1 MKPLWKFNGSAVV
14 ESQLCKSFCS
24 YPCLLCLLCLP
35 SPAVSVLCPRKMARL
50 LQRHDC
56 CWTSVQHIV
65 PRGLWQSCV
74 IGCELVSE
82 RDLASVLTRLTKY
95 PSCNFGFFFS
105 SAILFMLAST
115 GSLLLDECNI
125 ACSLNYG
132 ALTRGISEDVDKM
145 NIVPQLLLLMNC
157 GKCSNLHGRRY
168 DMSYSCFRFNNTS
181 PTPLEM
187 FIIVINILS
196 GSGDLSDTRHW
207 KGLIKRSYCDR
218 RREIQHSD

>member
-14 ESQLCKSFCS
+14 ELQLSKSFCS
-24 YPCLLCLLCLP
+24 YLCPHCLP
-35 SPAVSVLCPRKMARL
+35 SLAVSVLCPRKMARL

-65 PRGLWQSCV
+65 PRGLSQSRM
-74 IGCELVSE
+74 IGCELASRV
-82 RDLASVLTRLTKY
+82 LASILMLFTEY
-95 PSCNFGFFFS
+95 PLCKFGGFFS
-105 SAILFMLAST
+105 SVVLFMLATT

-132 ALTRGISEDVDKM
+132 AALMRGISENVDNM
-145 NIVPQLLLLMNC
+145 NMVPQLLLLVNC

-168 DMSYSCFRFNNTS
+168 DMSYPCFAFSNTS
-181 PTPLEM
+181 LTVLEM

-196 GSGDLSDTRHW
+196 GSGDLSDTQPW
-207 KGLIKRSYCDR
+207 KGLIKRSYCR
-218 RREIQHSD
+218 RSP